1 MPQDAATALL
11 KGAYGKGCRHFDTA
25 EVYKTGNPMTDDD
38 DGIYNEAVIAPFLA
52 TVPRDDIVV
61 ATKFFPFKWGNNCDY
76 DTVKKALQGS
86 LARLG
91 LAYVDVYY
99 CHRIPSLEA
108 CLAFVDAGN
117 EYYERNPRGA
127 ATPEYARYILSRPGQ
142 KDGLYWQ
149 TAPGESPSPLGPAYA
164 QAREAGYA
172 PRVGAGKPFHG
183 YLFRVLHGQGASAPG
198 GAYDYV
204 VDGAMTEGFALVA
217 WPARYGS
224 SGVMTFLISQVGV
237 LYEKD
242 LGPDAAALVE
252 GLQSFDPDESWTIVS
267 PEAQVLPGG

>member
-11 KGAYGKGCRHFDTA
+11 KGAYDKGCRHFDTA

-52 TVPRDDIVV
+52 SVPRADIVV

-108 CLAFVDAGN
+108 CLAFVAAGK
-117 EYYERNPRGA
+117 RLA
-127 ATPEYARYILSRPGQ
+127 A
-142 KDGLYWQ
+142 DGLLRHVGLSEVCGAWLRKAHAVHPIACVQ
-149 TAPGESPSPLGPAYA
+149 QEWSLLTRNAEELLIPACIELGAPSPPHLHG
-164 QAREAGYA
+164 G
-172 PRVGAGKPFHG
+172 RVNDIIRALDEDRKSPCR
-183 YLFRVLHGQGASAPG
+183 RVLECSLPR
-198 GAYDYV
+198 
-204 VDGAMTEGFALVA
+204 
-217 WPARYGS
+217 WPLRNRS
-224 SGVMTFLISQVGV
+224 SF
-237 LYEKD
+237 
-242 LGPDAAALVE
+242 P
-252 GLQSFDPDESWTIVS
+252 
-267 PEAQVLPGG
+267 